1 MEYNNE
7 HHNVHSNGKISTS
20 NNSSVSTLTLPS
32 VTSKNFE
39 GCSLF
44 NLIHENIK
52 YSDYSKTQSRAVRR
66 ASNTMNSH
74 IKLLANKTWHYVIL
88 EYLLKDKYMK

>member
-20 NNSSVSTLTLPS
+20 NNSSVSALTLPS

-52 YSDYSKTQSRAVRR
+52 YSDLSTTKSRYVRR
-66 ASNTMNSH
+66 ESDVMNP
-74 IKLLANKTWHYVIL
+74 
-88 EYLLKDKYMK
+88 